1 MTTEQIVGNLIFMPG
16 RREVR
21 LWATGTTYTLT
32 DLSVGDVFGDHYSSL
47 IDIVTGLDL
56 LLCLNM
62 NTYLSIVHKPTKRSV
77 PVAYLF
83 LGGDNEW
90 LPLDHDTTENQ
101 MRGIVK
107 RFRAET
113 MSPSDFG

>member
-1 MTTEQIVGNLIFMPG
+1 MTTEQIIGNLIFMPG
-16 RREVR
+16 FREVR
-21 LWATGTTYTLT
+21 IRATGARCTLRN
-32 DLSVGDVFGDHYSSL
+32 LSVSDLFGDHYSLLVDLVSA
-47 IDIVTGLDL
+47 IDAALPANEYV
-56 LLCLNM
+56 
-62 NTYLSIVHKPTKRSV
+62 SIVHRPTKRSV

-83 LGGDNEW
+83 LGGDDEW
-90 LPLDHDTTENQ
+90 LPLDHETTENQ

>member
-1 MTTEQIVGNLIFMPG
+1 MTTDEIIGNLIFMPG
-16 RREVR
+16 RREVQIWKTR
-21 LWATGTTYTLT
+21 SHFKLPG
-32 DLSVGDVFGDHYSSL
+32 LSVAESFGEYYPYISNLVYS
-47 IDIVTGLDL
+47 LDAVL
-56 LLCLNM
+56 PFGE
-62 NTYLSIVHKPTKRSV
+62 YVSILHRPTKGSIPR
-77 PVAYLF
+77 AYLF

>member
-1 MTTEQIVGNLIFMPG
+1 MTTEQIIGNLVFMPG
-16 RREVR
+16 FREVR
-21 LWATGTTYTLT
+21 IRATGARFTLRN
-32 DLSVGDVFGDHYSSL
+32 LSVSDLFGDRYSLLVDL
-47 IDIVTGLDL
+47 ISAIEAALPANEYV
-56 LLCLNM
+56 
-62 NTYLSIVHKPTKRSV
+62 SIVHKPTKGSMPR
-77 PVAYLF
+77 AYLF

>member
-1 MTTEQIVGNLIFMPG
+1 MTTEEIIGNLIFMPG
-16 RREVR
+16 RREVHI
-21 LWATGTTYTLT
+21 WETGRTFTLT
-32 DLSVGDVFGDHYSSL
+32 DLSVGDMFGEYYAAVS
-47 IDIVTGLDL
+47 DL
-56 LLCLNM
+56 VSAINAALPANE
-62 NTYLSIVHKPTKRSV
+62 YVSIVHKPTKRSV